1 MALGPLIIVSGPS
14 GSGKSTVIGRVLRES
29 GLPLHKSVSATT
41 REPRVRVR
49 DGAEFREQ
57 TGVEYHFWD
66 RERFLREVQA
76 GAFLEWAEVHG
87 RLYGTLRAEVDPYR
101 ARGVGVLLDIDVQ
114 GADQIR
120 RQYPDCVTVFL
131 RTSRFEDYE
140 QRLRARG
147 TEGEAAIQTRLAT
160 ARRELLR
167 AGDYR
172 YEVINDDLEAA
183 VARLGELV
191 AASFPKST
199 S

>member
-66 RERFLREVQA
+66 RERFLREVGA

-87 RLYGTLRAEVDPYR
+87 RLYGTLRAEVDPFR
-101 ARGVGVLLDIDVQ
+101 AAGKGVLLDIDVQ

-131 RTSRFEDYE
+131 HTSQFEEYE
-140 QRLRARG
+140 RRLRARG
-147 TEGEAAIQTRLAT
+147 TETEEAIQTRLAT
-160 ARRELLR
+160 TRRELPR

-172 YEVINDDLEAA
+172 YEVLNDDLEAA
-183 VARLGELV
+183 VARLGGIV
-191 AASFPKST
+191 AASFPRT
-199 S
+199 TT